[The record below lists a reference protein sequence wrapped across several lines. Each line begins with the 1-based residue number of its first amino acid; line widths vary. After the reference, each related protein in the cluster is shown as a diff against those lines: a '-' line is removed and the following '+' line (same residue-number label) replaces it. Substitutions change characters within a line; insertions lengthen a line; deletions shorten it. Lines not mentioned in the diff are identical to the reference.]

1 MERRGERSRMR
12 FGTLA
17 GDQGLWA
24 SLRQRPRK
32 SSTIWEKILRTHWDT
47 VSDRHPRV
55 MQGEAFQEAAGHLG
69 LKLER
74 ESGL

>member
-1 MERRGERSRMR
+1 MR
-12 FGTLA
+12 FG
-17 GDQGLWA
+17 
-24 SLRQRPRK
+24 K

-69 LKLER
+69 LKHER